1 MSDITE
7 AEAALLMLE
16 MKLQIMEIGLRSL
29 NSIIE
34 ECATALADVEKSV
47 EAIYGSSN

>member
-16 MKLQIMEIGLRSL
+16 MKLQIMEIGLKTI

-34 ECATALADVEKSV
+34 ECVASLADVEKSV
-47 EAIYGSSN
+47 EAIYGSDN